1 MNEPFRIVVADDEP
15 LLVEEITVYLRDA
28 GHEVVA
34 TASTGRELVEQCET
48 HQPDIVITD
57 IKMPDMDGLEAS
69 RAICTKRAIA
79 VVIVSAYHDDEY
91 INRAKEHCITS
102 YLIKPIDQGS
112 LKTALALAMRRFQEF
127 EALHRENDDLRKT
140 LEGRKVIER
149 AKGILMKRTSLD
161 EQAAFLRL
169 QKMAREKATTMVAI
183 ATSIL
188 DAEKAFDM

>member
-1 MNEPFRIVVADDEP
+1 MNESFRIVVADDEP

-48 HQPDIVITD
+48 HQPSIVITD

-69 RAICTKRAIA
+69 RAICMKRAIP

-91 INRAKEHCITS
+91 INRAKEHCIMS
-102 YLIKPIDQGS
+102 YLIKPIDEGS
-112 LKTALALAMRRFQEF
+112 LTTALALAMRRFQEF

-188 DAEKAFDM
+188 DAENAFDV